1 MDTRLLCP
9 WDCLGKSSGVGCH
22 FLLQGFFLTQ
32 GSNLGLLHCRQT
44 LYRLSHQGSVQLLS
58 HVQFFA
64 TPWTAACQASLS
76 FTISQCLLKLMS
88 TESVMPSNLLI
99 LSHPLLFWSSIFPSI
114 RVFSSE
120 SSLHIRWSKYWSFSI
135 SPSNEYSGLISFRMD
150 WLDLLAVQGTLK
162 SLLQH
167 HNSKALILQCSVF
180 LMVHVSHLYMTTG
193 ETIPLIILTFVSKV
207 ISLLFNMLS
216 RFVIALLPRSKLL
229 LISWLQSPSTVIL
242 ESKKIKSVIAST
254 FSPSICH
261 EKRVPNNSK
270 ER

>member
-88 TESVMPSNLLI
+88 IESVMPSNHLI
-99 LSHPLLFWSSIFPSI
+99 LCHSLLFLLSIFPVSGSSTTIQLFTSGGQTIAASASI
-114 RVFSSE
+114 
-120 SSLHIRWSKYWSFSI
+120 LPMNI
-135 SPSNEYSGLISFRMD
+135 
-150 WLDLLAVQGTLK
+150 QG
-162 SLLQH
+162 
-167 HNSKALILQCSVF
+167 
-180 LMVHVSHLYMTTG
+180 
-193 ETIPLIILTFVSKV
+193 
-207 ISLLFNMLS
+207 
-216 RFVIALLPRSKLL
+216 
-229 LISWLQSPSTVIL
+229 
-242 ESKKIKSVIAST
+242 
-254 FSPSICH
+254 
-261 EKRVPNNSK
+261 
-270 ER
+270 